1 MYSRELKKQILFL
14 FSIIVI
20 FLNFLSTK
28 PSYFVITPPAHA
40 NLRSKI
46 KVLVEYELS
55 KYLPVQFFI
64 ITSKQQSQLTFTCSK
79 LTIETLEQGVKYVQS

>member
-1 MYSRELKKQILFL
+1 M
-14 FSIIVI
+14 I

-64 ITSKQQSQLTFTCSK
+64 STSKQQSQLTFTCSK